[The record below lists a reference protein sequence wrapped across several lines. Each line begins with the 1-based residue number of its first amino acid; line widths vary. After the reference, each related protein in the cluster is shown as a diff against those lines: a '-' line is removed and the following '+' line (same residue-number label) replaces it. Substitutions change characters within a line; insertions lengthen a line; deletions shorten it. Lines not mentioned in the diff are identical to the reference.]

1 MSRLRLYLRALS
13 PLGSVSG
20 RARSDTPATNMTH
33 WEEHE
38 EEEVNKVRRE
48 FKIKLLDT
56 YNGHRAKLIL
66 WLI

>member
-1 MSRLRLYLRALS
+1 MSRSRLYLRAPS
-13 PLGSVSG
+13 PLGSVLG
-20 RARSDTPATNMTH
+20 RARSDTPATNTTR

-38 EEEVNKVRRE
+38 EEEVDKVRRE

-56 YNGHRAKLIL
+56 YNGYRAKLIP

>member
-13 PLGSVSG
+13 PLGSISG
-20 RARSDTPATNMTH
+20 RVRSDTPAINTTCQ
-33 WEEHE
+33 EEYKE
-38 EEEVNKVRRE
+38 EEIDKVKRE

-56 YNGHRAKLIL
+56 YNSHKAKLIP